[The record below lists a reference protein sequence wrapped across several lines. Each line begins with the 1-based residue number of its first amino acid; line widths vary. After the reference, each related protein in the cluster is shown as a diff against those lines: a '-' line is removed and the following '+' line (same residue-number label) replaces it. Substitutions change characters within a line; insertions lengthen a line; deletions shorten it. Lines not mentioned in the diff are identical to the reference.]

1 MTTTRCAAIGL
12 IGAIALTAAPAGFGA
27 AEPTDRI
34 VGKPTGPNTE
44 TLILV
49 KGGPRISPWIH
60 IKGPKK

>member
-1 MTTTRCAAIGL
+1 MTTTRCVICV
-12 IGAIALTAAPAGFGA
+12 IGAIALTAAPAAFGA
-27 AEPTDRI
+27 ADPTAHL